1 LAKTQTA
8 VRGTIAAPYDRTA
21 MRRICYQVATS
32 LDGYIAG
39 RDGEFDWIPMDPE
52 VDFAAMFARFDTLL
66 MGRRTFEVARAM
78 GHASLPGK
86 KTVVV
91 SRTMR
96 PEEHPGVTILGEAQ
110 LAEGVARLRAEPGT
124 DIWLYGGGALFRR
137 LLDLGLVDT
146 VELAVV
152 PVLLGGGVPFLPE
165 RQSRTTLRLTGNRIY
180 ATSGIAL
187 LEYAVEGVRSRFF
200 GFQPP

>member
-1 LAKTQTA
+1 
-8 VRGTIAAPYDRTA
+8 

-96 PEEHPGVTILGEAQ
+96 PEEHPGLTILGEAQ

-146 VELAVV
+146 VELAMV

-187 LEYAVEGVRSRFF
+187 LEYAVER
-200 GFQPP
+200 

>member
-1 LAKTQTA
+1 
-8 VRGTIAAPYDRTA
+8 
-21 MRRICYQVATS
+21 MRRVRYQVATS
-32 LDGYIAG
+32 LDGFIAG
-39 RDGEFDWIPMDPE
+39 RNGEFDWIPMDPE

-66 MGRRTFEVARAM
+66 MGRRTYEVAQAM

-96 PEEHPGVTILGEAQ
+96 PEEHPDVTILGESR
-110 LAEGVARLRAEPGT
+110 LADGVTRLKAEPGT
-124 DIWLYGGGALFRR
+124 DIWLYGGGSLFRS

-165 RQSRTTLRLTGNRIY
+165 RAKPTPLKLTGSRIY
-180 ATSGIAL
+180 SASGIAL
-187 LEYAVEGVRSRFF
+187 LEYTVER
-200 GFQPP
+200 